1 MFLGNGE
8 ALCDA
13 FFFDRSIHAASGDDD
28 DDEDAEEEEKE
39 EE

>member
-1 MFLGNGE
+1 LFLGNGE

-13 FFFDRSIHAASGDDD
+13 AFFDRRIHAASGDE